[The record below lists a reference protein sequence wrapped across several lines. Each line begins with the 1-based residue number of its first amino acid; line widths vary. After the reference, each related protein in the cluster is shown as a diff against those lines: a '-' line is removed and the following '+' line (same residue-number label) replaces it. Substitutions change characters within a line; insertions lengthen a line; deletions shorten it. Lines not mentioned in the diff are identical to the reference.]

1 MATAAKKLKKVQE
14 SNVSHLPTPPATT
27 VRLGKQTFTAP
38 ASLGELVLHGAA
50 LKNEIDGLKDK
61 LEEVNAK
68 ILAEVPRWMDGNGT
82 LHIVIAGVD
91 CTVSLRDSV
100 AIADVGTL
108 RELLGDRFPDLVKE
122 KATYSPEPKLV
133 SLALDGDDPMQFA
146 VANCLR
152 IQEAKATVGYKAA

>member
-14 SNVSHLPTPPATT
+14 SNVSQLPTPT
-27 VRLGKQTFTAP
+27 VRLGKQTFAAP

-152 IQEAKATVGYKAA
+152 IQEAKATVSYKAA

>member
-14 SNVSHLPTPPATT
+14 SNVSQLPTPT
-27 VRLGKQTFTAP
+27 VRLGKQTFAAP

-100 AIADVGTL
+100 AIADVGAL

-133 SLALDGDDPMQFA
+133 SLATDGDNPLARD
-146 VANCLR
+146 VAGCLR
-152 IQEAKATVGYKAA
+152 IQEAKATVSYKAA

>member
-14 SNVSHLPTPPATT
+14 SNVSHLPTPPVAT
-27 VRLGKQTFTAP
+27 VKLGKQTFTAP

-100 AIADVGTL
+100 AIADVGAL

-122 KATYSPEPKLV
+122 KVNFTPEAKLV
-133 SLALDGDDPMQFA
+133 AIATDGDHPLARD
-146 VANCLR
+146 VASCLR
-152 IQEAKATVGYKAA
+152 IQEAKASVSYKAA